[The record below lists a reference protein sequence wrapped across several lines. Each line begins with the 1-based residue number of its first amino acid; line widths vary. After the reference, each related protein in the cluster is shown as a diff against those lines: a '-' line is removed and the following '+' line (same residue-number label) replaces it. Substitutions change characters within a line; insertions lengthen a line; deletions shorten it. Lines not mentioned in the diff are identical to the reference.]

1 MKNKNIKFFWSNQ
14 AQKYAYNKNLG
25 SLNLEM
31 DSDLQLQKKQIELKK
46 INAFLPSETKKNVLD
61 LGCGV
66 GYWSFILANKFDKVL
81 GVDFEEKMIDLANE
95 RLINSSVK
103 NLSFKCSEASS
114 FKSSDEFDLVFI
126 SGLLIYLDDDSIKQL
141 LTNIDSYTNGKSV
154 LLLRDGTG
162 IKSTHVL
169 DNVYSEALKSKY
181 SAIYRTSEQY
191 KSLFS
196 SIGFEI
202 ISETDMFDEGSPLN
216 KWKETRLR
224 LYLFGNKN
232 EA

>member
-1 MKNKNIKFFWSNQ
+1 
-14 AQKYAYNKNLG
+14 
-25 SLNLEM
+25 
-31 DSDLQLQKKQIELKK
+31 
-46 INAFLPSETKKNVLD
+46 
-61 LGCGV
+61 
-66 GYWSFILANKFDKVL
+66 
-81 GVDFEEKMIDLANE
+81 MIDLANE

-154 LLLRDGTG
+154 LLLLRDGTG

-224 LYLFGNKN
+224 LYLFGNKMKHN
-232 EA
+232 VVWIYVDSVRRYYTEGDDRSRFKYLDEFASQVLNILTL